1 MSLRLIRFDYPMTQ
15 DELNESLLYK
25 LTEDELNWSLKIDT
39 EIPTDSESKDSVWDI
54 FLIDDVNL
62 NTIETILNKYK
73 IDYESRDISDE
84 LFNSNIN
91 KFFRVEID
99 NFLLDNWEID
109 TILDRISE
117 VSIDN
122 ISPVEKYY
130 LQIYN
135 KSIFF

>member
-1 MSLRLIRFDYPMTQ
+1 MSLRLIRFDYPLTQ

-25 LTEDELNWSLKIDT
+25 LTEEELNWSLKIDT
-39 EIPTDSESKDSVWDI
+39 EIPTDSESSDSVWDI
-54 FLIDDVNL
+54 FLIDDENL

-73 IDYESRDISDE
+73 IDYESKDISDE
-84 LFNSNIN
+84 LFDSNIN

-109 TILDRISE
+109 TVLDRISE